1 VKFSQ
6 SAVVVLKNSF
16 RKYETVAKMGK
27 LIFRA
32 FRCEMELE
40 YVTVGRSLL
49 APEQKVCESIGFS

>member
-1 VKFSQ
+1 M
-6 SAVVVLKNSF
+6 VLKNSF